1 MKNIQILAQK
11 NLFKFELKRNTM
23 SHLKKNNLKN
33 DTKLKSS
40 KRLDFVL
47 RLAMTKYMQ
56 FFSFLIAAYK
66 LKKKKDKMP
75 KPWPCT

>member
-56 FFSFLIAAYK
+56 YSSFLIAVYK
-66 LKKKKDKMP
+66 LKKKER
-75 KPWPCT
+75 